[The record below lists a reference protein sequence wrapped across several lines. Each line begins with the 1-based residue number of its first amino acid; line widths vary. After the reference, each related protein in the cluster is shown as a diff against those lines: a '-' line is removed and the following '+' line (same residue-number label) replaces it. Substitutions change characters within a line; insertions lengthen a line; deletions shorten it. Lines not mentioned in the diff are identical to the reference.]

1 MNDLDKIKC
10 IVGIGLKELRLKS
23 GYKSYEQFA
32 FEHKMSRIQYWKM
45 ENGTNFTIKS
55 LLNILNAHDIELE
68 TFISTLCE
76 KANTKTKDSLRL
88 EKIIVHTAMNK
99 KEFAEHLGYK
109 NLNQLNHIL
118 FGGSLISIPLAHKI
132 KKHFPELNLAWILE
146 GKGEFL
152 EENH

>member
-55 LLNILNAHDIELE
+55 LLSILNAHDIELE
-68 TFISTLCE
+68 TFVTLLFE
-76 KANTKTKDSLRL
+76 KADIKTKNSLRL
-88 EKIIVHTAMNK
+88 EKIIAHTAMNK

-109 NLNQLNHIL
+109 NLNQINHIL
-118 FGGSLISIPLAHKI
+118 FGGSLISIPLANKI
-132 KKHFPELNLAWILE
+132 KKHFPEITLAWILKGE
-146 GKGEFL
+146 GKFL
-152 EENH
+152 EETH

>member
-23 GYKSYEQFA
+23 GYNSYEQFA

-76 KANTKTKDSLRL
+76 KVNTKTKDSLRL

-132 KKHFPELNLAWILE
+132 KKNFPELNLAWILE
-146 GKGEFL
+146 GEGEFL